1 MIDEHYVDGLHGG
14 EHHQQLRGDKLE
26 DVPLQQGFQTGQA
39 HVRNAI
45 WFHWAFCP
53 QGFTME
59 SLLTDYAS
67 IPNIT
72 NGFTMKQDYGFG
84 EHHGDELH
92 YAELAMGTMLIQTST
107 FLSTVFLAVGW
118 QEDFFEDIMTRQAV
132 AETQIG
138 PTGYDRRWMWAQ
150 MEGGIPTPETVPHF
164 YVHRSAHPTGHWP
177 VSHLFHQDT
186 GTDAVLMVRRVE
198 SRWTDLQPTNRR
210 TIFWKLMIAHNTLSS
225 SIVFDTTHQ
234 NFILWSEQE
243 HQASGLDIPVFIE
256 IQDFDQDAPTAKA
269 QVRTIYPR
277 QNGYTLM
284 SNLGLQYLCTYT
296 KDCRVTHNDVDLE
309 HQYIWSWPGDV
320 FILRVRTARMREAS
334 DSEIG
339 SPRPLPA
346 ADTHTSPT
354 TTEETGEIA
363 NGGHTPPPLH
373 PSSPER
379 GLPIMYHIHR
389 PDFGQG
395 ERLSGRIV
403 AMTDVSPSTD
413 MLIQFWPGLV
423 DDQYELYEVDDAYYE
438 DFDHIPPVKVMV
450 LISQQDYGP
459 HRHLCGSIV
468 HLRVRQHREI
478 KAVVVARQSVVCTGS
493 TCMGETFTTMHKTT
507 AAQVPSLA

>member
-1 MIDEHYVDGLHGG
+1 
-14 EHHQQLRGDKLE
+14 
-26 DVPLQQGFQTGQA
+26 
-39 HVRNAI
+39 
-45 WFHWAFCP
+45 
-53 QGFTME
+53 ME

-72 NGFTMKQDYGFG
+72 NGSTMKQDYGFG

-296 KDCRVTHNDVDLE
+296 KDCRVTHNDADLE

-373 PSSPER
+373 PPSPER

-395 ERLSGRIV
+395 ERDFL
-403 AMTDVSPSTD
+403 AE
-413 MLIQFWPGLV
+413 LWP
-423 DDQYELYEVDDAYYE
+423 
-438 DFDHIPPVKVMV
+438 
-450 LISQQDYGP
+450 
-459 HRHLCGSIV
+459 
-468 HLRVRQHREI
+468 
-478 KAVVVARQSVVCTGS
+478 
-493 TCMGETFTTMHKTT
+493 
-507 AAQVPSLA
+507 